1 MEDKGQ
7 KVGIEVIQSESE
19 FRDLKNDWNTLLEK
33 SVCHVPFLRHE
44 YLSSWWTTLGGG
56 EWTEGNLSII
66 TSRDK
71 NNNLQGIAP
80 FFLVNQRLLFLGSY
94 ETSDYLDLIAP
105 TNDLPAFIN
114 NLVQFLDSADYP
126 AWKTLDLYNLL
137 EDSATIPLLKKV
149 SKNLGWEIK
158 EEVLQPAPSL
168 YLPES
173 WESYLTNLDDR
184 YKQEIQRKIRKAETY
199 FLPVDWYI
207 VEDENQIDLELD
219 SFLELMADN
228 PDKAS
233 FLTEKMRSQM
243 KLSAL
248 EAFRGGWLQLAFL
261 TVGEIKAAGYLN
273 FDFDQKIWVYNSGIN
288 TLFENI
294 SPGWVLLSKII
305 QGSIKAGKSEL
316 DFMRG
321 AETYKYHFGAADK
334 YVVRIQVSRN

>member
-1 MEDKGQ
+1 M
-7 KVGIEVIQSESE
+7 VIEVIQSESE
-19 FRDLKNDWNTLLEK
+19 FEDLKNDWNTLLEK
-33 SVCHVPFLRHE
+33 SASHVPFLRHE
-44 YLSSWWTTLGGG
+44 YLTTWWSTLGGG
-56 EWTEGNLSII
+56 EWTEGNLAII

-80 FFLVNQRLLFLGSY
+80 FFLVNQRLMFLGSY
-94 ETSDYLDLIAP
+94 ETSDYLDLIAATNNLP
-105 TNDLPAFIN
+105 TFIN
-114 NLVQFLDSADYP
+114 DLVQFLDSADYP
-126 AWKTLDLYNLL
+126 PWKTLDLYNLL
-137 EDSATIPLLKKV
+137 ADSATIPLLKKV
-149 SKNLGWEIK
+149 SENLGWEIK
-158 EEVLQPAPSL
+158 KEVLQPAPSL
-168 YLPES
+168 RLPES

-184 YKQEIQRKIRKAETY
+184 YRQEIQRKIRKTETY

-207 VEDENQIDLELD
+207 VEDENQLDQELD

-243 KLSAL
+243 KLSSR
-248 EAFRGGWLQLAFL
+248 EAFQAGWLQLAFL

-305 QGSIKAGKSEL
+305 QGSIKAGKREL

-321 AETYKYHFGAADK
+321 AEPYKYHFGATDK